1 MNDNMVERPDLTYE
15 AFVTLAQ
22 QQGLEMDAA
31 HLEELFPEVRAMFQR
46 MKLLDQL
53 PISGLQEC
61 SIDVLGDQVTQE

>member
-1 MNDNMVERPDLTYE
+1 MYNMVERPDLTYE

-22 QQGLEMDAA
+22 QQGLEMDDA
-31 HLEELFPEVRAMFQR
+31 HLEELFPEVKTMFQR

-61 SIDVLGDQVTQE
+61 SIDVLEDQVT